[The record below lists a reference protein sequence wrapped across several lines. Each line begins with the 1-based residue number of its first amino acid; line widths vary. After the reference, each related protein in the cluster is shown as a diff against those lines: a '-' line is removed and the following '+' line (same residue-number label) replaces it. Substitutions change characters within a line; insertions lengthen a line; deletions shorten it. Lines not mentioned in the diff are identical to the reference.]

1 MKSTPKLI
9 KRFLLILM
17 LSLFLLLGFNLI
29 LLATVGQKFASNG
42 SPWTSA
48 EEVAASLT
56 PSGSGFSLSEAG
68 ADTLLKSAAWA
79 VLIDDASGDVVWNS
93 DNLPGEIPR
102 HYSAA
107 AISLLTRGYIQD
119 YPTSTCGYGED
130 LLVLGFPKKSYWKHM
145 YNTFSYDMIAHSPQ
159 IFLTFLLCNLA
170 VIFFI
175 YWGANIQLLKSLKPI
190 LTGIQALPES
200 ENDIHLKETGLLSE
214 VSASINRACELI
226 RSQNYQLQKKE
237 NARANWIAGVSH
249 DIRTPLSMV
258 MGYAETLA
266 EDPSLPE
273 DARKK
278 ADVICRQSL
287 RMKDLI
293 SDLNLSSRLE
303 YNMQP
308 LNLKKIPLIPMV
320 RKAVADF
327 INLDIDN
334 RYPVE
339 WNADD
344 SLAGCCIMADKDL
357 IYRAIANLL
366 LNSRNHNP
374 GGCQICVRVEYAD
387 GGTSDAGYAI
397 SIEDNGTGITSNELD
412 RLYHASYSSLSCGQS
427 HGLGLLIVRQITD
440 AHHGKVELGHSAC
453 DGFRARIILPSA
465 PS

>member
-9 KRFLLILM
+9 KHFLLILM

-29 LLATVGQKFASNG
+29 LLATVGQKFASSG

-170 VIFFI
+170 IIFF
-175 YWGANIQLLKSLKPI
+175 IQLLKSLKPI

-214 VSASINRACELI
+214 VSASINRAYELI
-226 RSQNYQLQKKE
+226 RSQHYQLQKKE

-344 SLAGCCIMADKDL
+344 SLAGCYIMADKDL

-387 GGTSDAGYAI
+387 GGASDAGYAI

-412 RLYHASYSSLSCGQS
+412 RLYHASYASLSCGQS

>member
-9 KRFLLILM
+9 KHFLLILM
-17 LSLFLLLGFNLI
+17 FSLFLLLGFNLI
-29 LLATVGQKFASNG
+29 LLATVGQKFASSG

-56 PSGSGFSLSEAG
+56 PSGSGFPLSEAG

-119 YPTSTCGYGED
+119 YPTSTCEYGED

-170 VIFFI
+170 IIFFI
-175 YWGANIQLLKSLKPI
+175 YWGVNIQLLKSLKPI

-214 VSASINRACELI
+214 VSASINRAYELI
-226 RSQNYQLQKKE
+226 RSQHYQLQKKE

-308 LNLKKIPLIPMV
+308 LIPLIPMV

-387 GGTSDAGYAI
+387 GGASDAGYAI

-412 RLYHASYSSLSCGQS
+412 RLYHASYASLSCGQS

>member
-1 MKSTPKLI
+1 M
-9 KRFLLILM
+9 
-17 LSLFLLLGFNLI
+17 
-29 LLATVGQKFASNG
+29 
-42 SPWTSA
+42 
-48 EEVAASLT
+48 
-56 PSGSGFSLSEAG
+56 
-68 ADTLLKSAAWA
+68 
-79 VLIDDASGDVVWNS
+79 
-93 DNLPGEIPR
+93 
-102 HYSAA
+102 
-107 AISLLTRGYIQD
+107 
-119 YPTSTCGYGED
+119 
-130 LLVLGFPKKSYWKHM
+130 
-145 YNTFSYDMIAHSPQ
+145 
-159 IFLTFLLCNLA
+159 
-170 VIFFI
+170 
-175 YWGANIQLLKSLKPI
+175 NIQLFKSLKPI
-190 LTGIQALPES
+190 LSGIQALPES

-214 VSASINRACELI
+214 VSASINRAYELI
-226 RSQNYQLQKKE
+226 RSQHYQLQKKE

-387 GGTSDAGYAI
+387 GGASDAGYAI

-412 RLYHASYSSLSCGQS
+412 RLYHASYASLSCGQS